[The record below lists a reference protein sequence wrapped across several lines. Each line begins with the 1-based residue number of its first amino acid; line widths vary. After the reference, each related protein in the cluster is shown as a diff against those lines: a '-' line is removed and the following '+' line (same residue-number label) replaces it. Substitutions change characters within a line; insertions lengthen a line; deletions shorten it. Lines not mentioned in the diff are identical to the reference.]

1 MAPLFSIQLS
11 LSDALSVLMAAQNIQ
26 KKKVMIYS
34 DLLCTNSFQRGCFVF
49 AMSHLQKE
57 FRKLELQHSNQTN
70 IQIIQTNSIQSKQTN
85 GKRFEYVNKQL
96 KTIKRYFGRVD
107 F

>member
-1 MAPLFSIQLS
+1 MGRSTFGSIILHSTLS

-70 IQIIQTNSIQSKQTN
+70 IQNIQTNSIQTIQTN
-85 GKRFEYVNKQL
+85 GIQL
-96 KTIKRYFGRVD
+96 CTTTTEKEQH
-107 F
+107 